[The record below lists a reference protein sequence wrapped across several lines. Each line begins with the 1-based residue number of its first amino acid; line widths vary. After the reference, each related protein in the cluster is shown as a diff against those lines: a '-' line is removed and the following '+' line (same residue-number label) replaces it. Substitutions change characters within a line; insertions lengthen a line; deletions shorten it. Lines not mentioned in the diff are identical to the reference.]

1 MEALQGPEGPE
12 LSLRSIPLSLAAP
25 QEYAVNG
32 GALCL
37 GGRLH
42 PAGHYRRLLVEEEL
56 SHSFAKRTVLRG
68 SGEVVMVGA
77 LARLRNQH
85 GMLPRP
91 FRGWAQGLLREAGQN
106 PFYNLQA
113 QALELYWA
121 VRECRRLLGAFKVG
135 GGLYFRLRGRA
146 GEGLALTEAPRGLLM
161 HRYVLNQKGLVEEAE
176 VVTPTAH
183 NVAALE
189 AALKA
194 LLSRHARAGRQG
206 LLRLSGMLVRA
217 FDPCFSCSV
226 H

>member
-1 MEALQGPEGPE
+1 
-12 LSLRSIPLSLAAP
+12 
-25 QEYAVNG
+25 
-32 GALCL
+32 
-37 GGRLH
+37 
-42 PAGHYRRLLVEEEL
+42 
-56 SHSFAKRTVLRG
+56 
-68 SGEVVMVGA
+68 
-77 LARLRNQH
+77 
-85 GMLPRP
+85 
-91 FRGWAQGLLREAGQN
+91 
-106 PFYNLQA
+106 
-113 QALELYWA
+113 